1 MKLYI
6 VWLRKGVPVISQGEE
21 AVSGEDVIGITE
33 SYSWAEDRIKGY
45 GRSGEDE
52 GR

>member
-6 VWLRKGVPVISQGEE
+6 VWLRKGNPVISQGEE

-33 SYSWAEDRIKGY
+33 SYSWAEDRARGY
-45 GRSGEDE
+45 QEE
-52 GR
+52 GDDAE